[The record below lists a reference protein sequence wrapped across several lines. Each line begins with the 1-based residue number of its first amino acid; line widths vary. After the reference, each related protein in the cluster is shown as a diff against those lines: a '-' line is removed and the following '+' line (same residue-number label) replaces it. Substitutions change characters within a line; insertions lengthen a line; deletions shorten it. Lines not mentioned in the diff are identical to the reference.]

1 LTSRVTDTE
10 EEPPLLV
17 PVTVYVVAVV
27 SAVGVPEI
35 SPVAVSK
42 VRPAGRVGEIDQDVT
57 VPPALVGVFAV
68 MAESL
73 VRVNGLPV

>member
-1 LTSRVTDTE
+1 MTSRVTDAE
-10 EEPPLLV
+10 EDPPLLV
-17 PVTVYVVAVV
+17 AVTVYVDAVV

-42 VRPAGRVGEIDQDVT
+42 VRPAGRVGEIDQDMT